1 MSVEQLVEQ
10 LHEEAV
16 QLHEEEHVCT
26 RVAPPITSRFLFVN
40 VAAMRAKQLHRRA
53 KPRLDANHADLLAL
67 AKAEKIAMGRR
78 AMWTCRVHSGEL
90 PRAVTSGVSGE

>member
-1 MSVEQLVEQ
+1 MSVGQLVEQ

-40 VAAMRAKQLHRRA
+40 VAAMRAETASIDVPNRGSIRITL
-53 KPRLDANHADLLAL
+53 
-67 AKAEKIAMGRR
+67 
-78 AMWTCRVHSGEL
+78 TCS
-90 PRAVTSGVSGE
+90 P